1 MNKATI
7 SLGQGCLK
15 SGFALVTMQ
24 LSNQSGQSIVKQQGS
39 LTANPRLAE
48 LYQQWR
54 SLYLAYYQSASL
66 RIEIVEDEHPL
77 NFSRQEFDRLCQQLE
92 ECLNFWLNSQSFADI
107 RWHLGI
113 HLHPKEEI
121 QIVIETQTPSARN
134 IPWHLWNFL
143 QDYPLAEI
151 ALSLPAYKQVLS
163 IKNHHSSKIQVLG
176 AIGNPSENEL
186 ETDKAIIQQIPP
198 IQAEFLDRPTAAE
211 FKRKI
216 RQKDWDIFFFAGHS
230 YSEAET
236 GTIVNREDDTIELSA
251 IEAAFRYSIAR
262 GLKLAIFN
270 SCDGL
275 GLAWNLAKLDI
286 PQVIVM
292 SQPIAD
298 RVAQEFLKHFLAAI
312 AEGKSTYLAVRQ
324 ARENLKDLE
333 DEYPCASWLPTI
345 CQNPAASTIEW
356 HMPTVE
362 PERLLPEN
370 MLKTTAIALI
380 VTAFTI
386 ITRSLSLWQGI
397 ELKTYDWLMRMQTKS
412 PIDDRFLLVTI
423 DEADIQYQDRQGLD
437 RRGSLGDEALLKAL
451 TKLEL
456 HQPQAIALDMYHDF
470 PFEPKLAEKIADIN
484 LIAACEVAQ
493 SKTNPYSI
501 APPPGI
507 PLERVG
513 FTDFPIDPDNVVRR
527 QFLFM
532 DSTVTCPSDTSFAL
546 QVALNYLAQTS
557 NVSLE
562 FTESGLAKIGN
573 VVFPRLSH
581 NSGGYQLPREEALGY
596 QVLFNYPA
604 IQFPQISLRDLLEE
618 GSDAQLADLVS
629 NKIVLIGAGT
639 TSKDSHSVSHSTSLA
654 NQKIPGVDIHART
667 VCRIINAVEKNAP
680 LLWWWT
686 QPQEYLWIAAWSGV
700 GGMVVVYSN
709 SKSRLIILLLFS
721 LSLEA
726 GITIFLFIQCGWI
739 PFVPAAFAL
748 ISTSAMS
755 SICLT
760 TVNRSNNKN
769 KITSK

>member
-7 SLGQGCLK
+7 SLGQGCLR
-15 SGFALVTMQ
+15 SGFALITMQ
-24 LSNQSGQSIVKQQGS
+24 LWNQDGQLIVKQQGS
-39 LTANPRLAE
+39 LIANPKLAE

-54 SLYLAYYQSASL
+54 SLYLAYYRSAPL

-77 NFSRQEFDRLCQQLE
+77 NFSRQEFDRLCQQLQD
-92 ECLNFWLNSQSFADI
+92 CLNSWLDNPSFFDI
-107 RWHLGI
+107 RWCLGI
-113 HLHPKEEI
+113 HLQPKEEL
-121 QIVIETQTPSARN
+121 QIVIETQTPLARD

-151 ALSLPAYKQVLS
+151 ALSLPAYKQTSS
-163 IKNHHSSKIQVLG
+163 IKNSHSSKIKVLG
-176 AIGNPSENEL
+176 AIGNPLENEL
-186 ETDKAIIQQIPP
+186 ETDKAIIQQIPQ
-198 IQAEFLDRPTAAE
+198 IQAEFLDRPTAAK
-211 FKRKI
+211 FKHKI
-216 RQKDWDIFFFAGHS
+216 REKDWDIFFFAGHS

-236 GTIVNREDDTIELSA
+236 GTIINQEDDTIELST
-251 IEAAFRYSIAR
+251 IEAAFKYSITR

-275 GLAWNLAKLDI
+275 GLAWSLAKLNI
-286 PQVIVM
+286 PQTIVM

-298 RVAQEFLKHFLAAI
+298 RVAQEFLKHFLTAI
-312 AEGKSTYLAVRQ
+312 AAGKSTYLAVRQ

-345 CQNPAASTIEW
+345 CQNPAASALEW
-356 HMPTVE
+356 HNLPT
-362 PERLLPEN
+362 RDRHKFGSKN
-370 MLKTTAIALI
+370 ILKTTTIALA

-386 ITRSLSLWQGI
+386 ITRSLSLWQEI

-412 PIDDRFLLVTI
+412 PIDNRFLLVTI

-437 RRGSLGDEALLKAL
+437 RRGSLGDEALLQAL
-451 TKLEL
+451 TKLDL
-456 HQPQAIALDMYHDF
+456 HQPQAIALDVYHDF

-484 LIAACEVAQ
+484 LIGACEIAQ
-493 SKTNPYSI
+493 SEINPYSI

-532 DSTVTCPSDTSFAL
+532 DSTVACPTDTSFAL

-562 FTESGLAKIGN
+562 FTDRGEAKIGN
-573 VVFPRLSH
+573 VIFPRLAH
-581 NSGGYQLPREEALGY
+581 NSGGYQLPKEEALGY

-604 IQFPQISLRDLLEE
+604 IRFPQISLRDLLEE
-618 GSDAQLADLVS
+618 GSDAQLADLVR

-639 TSKDSHSVSHSTSLA
+639 TSKDSHVVSHSTSLA

-667 VCRIINAVEKNAP
+667 ICRIINAVEKNAP

-700 GGMVVVYSN
+700 GGMVVLYSN
-709 SKSRLIILLLFS
+709 SKYRLIILFLFS
-721 LSLEA
+721 LGVEA

-748 ISTSAMS
+748 FSTITVS
-755 SICLT
+755 STRLA
-760 TVNRSNNKN
+760 TVNSPK
-769 KITSK
+769 